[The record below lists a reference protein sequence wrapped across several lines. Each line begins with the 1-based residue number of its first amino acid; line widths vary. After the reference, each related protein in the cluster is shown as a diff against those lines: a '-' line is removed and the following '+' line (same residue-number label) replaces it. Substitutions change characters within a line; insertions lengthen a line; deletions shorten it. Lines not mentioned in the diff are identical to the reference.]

1 MAEILFGTSAR
12 LSFPKIVEP
21 AASTE
26 GGVKKYSG
34 DFIFAPDSDFVK
46 QFGQAYSTIA
56 QEKWK
61 EHASAVM
68 QMIQS
73 DRKLRCFG
81 NGAEKINKKTF
92 KPYDGY
98 EGQFYV
104 SANNESAPQ
113 MINADGSPVDASNT
127 MAYQAMARKL
137 YGGCYVNVALK
148 LWPQDNKHGRGIRCE
163 LVAIQFA
170 ADGEAFGEAAPDA
183 SGFFKPVAAANL
195 GANPFGAVAAPAA
208 PAGLPSFFS

>member
-1 MAEILFGTSAR
+1 MAEILFGTNAR
-12 LSFPKIVEP
+12 LSFPKLVEP
-21 AASTE
+21 QSSAE
-26 GGVKKYSG
+26 GGAKKYSA
-34 DFIFAPDSDFVK
+34 DFIFAPDSDFVR
-46 QFGQAYSTIA
+46 QFGQLYSTIA

-61 EHASAVM
+61 EHAGAVM

-81 NGAEKINKKTF
+81 SGAEKINKKTF

-98 EGQFYV
+98 DGQFYI
-104 SANNESAPQ
+104 SANNENPPQ
-113 MINADGSPVDASNT
+113 MINADGSPVDAANT

-163 LVAIQFA
+163 LVAVQFA
-170 ADGEAFGEAAPDA
+170 ADGEAFGEGSADA
-183 SGFFKPVAAANL
+183 SSLFKPVAAASL
-195 GANPFGAVAAPAA
+195 GANPFAPVAPAV
-208 PAGLPSFFS
+208 PVGLPSFFS